1 MHSFTPGA
9 VSPPVSVPPRPA
21 LSVPPQPRLRL
32 FGSPVRVLT
41 TLWAWPLLLSLCVVV
56 VVMAWLKGQE
66 QASATAQRE
75 EMISDALSLE
85 AQINGRLDTE
95 LAQLRGLA
103 DIIDA
108 GRVRPEVFGS
118 HPVVLDGLRRFWVSV
133 TWLGSDGRIQAHQ
146 PEDGQVGAETRR
158 QLSDDG
164 GLTGH
169 LSVTLQS
176 VGDRPGGLLVARF
189 SAAAVLRQKV
199 PWWLAS
205 KYDIRLVDQSDD
217 VIAATVEGP
226 RDEAQAWYRVSLGS
240 SLPGVW
246 LELASRERIQPWWRT
261 LPMALMLG
269 FLGLIAG
276 ASFMLRKQMRSVSRA
291 EEAWRTEA
299 AWRTAMEDS
308 LAVGIRARDLDGR
321 LVYVNKTMADMVG
334 HQPEELVGLLP
345 PMPYWVPGELDQSMQ
360 RHLRNMAGQAPRG
373 GYESRWQHRDGRI
386 VEVMV
391 YEAPLV
397 DAQGVQIGWMASI
410 VDITERKHLEE
421 RERRQMEAVAH
432 QARLTMLGEVASTL
446 AHELNQPLSAIT
458 SYNAGLMNALS
469 GRPEV
474 PESVIKALQR
484 QGEQA
489 GQAARIVKRIREFLT
504 RREPQRE
511 ACAIDE
517 VVASGLSLLRREI
530 SRLGVEVHNEVPA
543 GLPPVVADPV
553 LIEQVVANL
562 VRNAC
567 DAMAHQDAPR
577 RLRIQA
583 ETGHAVTAGG
593 GAPSSSFVR
602 VTVTDSGPGLQGQTV
617 TTLCAP
623 FFTTKSDGMGMGL
636 AICRSIVELHYGA
649 LDCVDVPGAGAAFS
663 FSLPLLASE
672 IPDSRQ
678 DPDTEPPADQPPQE
692 NHS

>member
-1 MHSFTPGA
+1 MAS
-9 VSPPVSVPPRPA
+9 PVSVPPRPT

-32 FGSPVRVLT
+32 FGSPVRVPAS
-41 TLWAWPLLLSLCVVV
+41 LWAWPLILSLLVVGG
-56 VVMAWLKGQE
+56 VMFWLRSQE
-66 QASATAQRE
+66 QASLTAQRE

-85 AQINGRLDTE
+85 AQMTGRLDGE
-95 LAQLRGLA
+95 LAQLGILA
-103 DIIDA
+103 DLIDSRRLTPQA
-108 GRVRPEVFGS
+108 FDA

-133 TWLGSDGRIQAHQ
+133 TWLSDAGRIQAHQ
-146 PEDGQVGAETRR
+146 PEEADPVGATRR
-158 QLSDDG
+158 QLSNDG

-169 LSVTLQS
+169 LSVSLAGRT
-176 VGDRPGGLLVARF
+176 DRPGGLLVARF
-189 SAAAVLRQKV
+189 SAAALLREKV

-205 KYDIRLVDQSDD
+205 KYDIRMVDDGDD

-226 RDEAQAWYRVSLGS
+226 RDEGQAWYRVSLGP
-240 SLPGVW
+240 SLPSAW
-246 LELASRERIQPWWRT
+246 LELASRERIAPWWRT
-261 LPMALMLG
+261 LPVALMLG

-276 ASFMLRKQMRSVSRA
+276 ASVMLRKQMRSVSRA

-321 LVYVNKTMADMVG
+321 LIYVNKTMADMVG
-334 HQPEELVGLLP
+334 RQPEELVGLLP
-345 PMPYWVPGELDQSMQ
+345 PMPYWVPDELDQSMR

-373 GYESRWQHRDGRI
+373 GYESRWQHRDGHI

-410 VDITERKHLEE
+410 VNITERKQLEE

-458 SYNAGLMNALS
+458 SYNTGLLNALS
-469 GRPEV
+469 GRSDV
-474 PESVIKALQR
+474 PEPVLKALQR

-511 ACAIDE
+511 PCDLHE
-517 VVASGLSLLRREI
+517 VIASGVGLLKRDIARHE
-530 SRLGVEVHNEVPA
+530 VEVSLELA
-543 GLPPVVADPV
+543 DDLPRVIADPV
-553 LIEQVVANL
+553 LIEQVVVNL

-567 DAMAHQDAPR
+567 DAMAGQEGPR
-577 RLRIQA
+577 RIRIHA
-583 ETGHAVTAGG
+583 EASCA
-593 GAPSSSFVR
+593 APSVTPFVR
-602 VTVTDSGPGLQGQTV
+602 VSVSDSGPGLHGQTV
-617 TTLCAP
+617 ATLCAP

-636 AICRSIVELHYGA
+636 AICRSIIELHYGA
-649 LDCVDVPGAGAAFS
+649 LDASESPSGGAMFA
-663 FSLPLLASE
+663 FSLPTTDA
-672 IPDSRQ
+672 DT
-678 DPDTEPPADQPPQE
+678 DNDNDNDNDTENPA
-692 NHS
+692 

>member
-1 MHSFTPGA
+1 
-9 VSPPVSVPPRPA
+9 
-21 LSVPPQPRLRL
+21 
-32 FGSPVRVLT
+32 VRVLT

>member
-1 MHSFTPGA
+1 MRA
-9 VSPPVSVPPRPA
+9 
-21 LSVPPQPRLRL
+21 PQ
-32 FGSPVRVLT
+32 
-41 TLWAWPLLLSLCVVV
+41 TLWAWPLILSLLVVAS
-56 VVMAWLKGQE
+56 VMFWLRSQE
-66 QASATAQRE
+66 QASLVSQRE
-75 EMISDALSLE
+75 AMISDALSLE
-85 AQINGRLDTE
+85 AQINSRLEGE
-95 LAQLRGLA
+95 LAQLRTLG
-103 DIIDA
+103 DIVDA
-108 GRVRPEVFGS
+108 GHIGPRAFAS

-133 TWLGSDGRIQAHQ
+133 TWVGPDGRIQAHQ
-146 PEDGQVGAETRR
+146 PEDTPAVGDTRR

-169 LSVTLQS
+169 LSVNLRGT
-176 VGDRPGGLLVARF
+176 DERPGGLLVARF
-189 SAAAVLRQKV
+189 SASALLRQKV

-205 KYDIRLVDQSDD
+205 KYDIRLVDQGDD

-226 RDEAQAWYRVSLGS
+226 RDESLAWYRVAVGA

-246 LELASRERIQPWWRT
+246 LELTSHERVEPWWRT
-261 LPMALMLG
+261 LPVALMLG

-321 LVYVNKTMADMVG
+321 LVYVNKAMADMVG

-345 PMPYWVPGELDQSMQ
+345 PMPYWVPDELDQSMR

-410 VDITERKHLEE
+410 IDITERKHLEE

-458 SYNAGLMNALS
+458 SYNTGVLNALS

-474 PESVIKALQR
+474 PDVVIKALQR

-511 ACAIDE
+511 PCAIDE
-517 VVASGLSLLRREI
+517 VVASGLSLLRHEL
-530 SRLGVEVHNEVPA
+530 SRLGVEVLNEVPV
-543 GLPPVVADPV
+543 GLPQVVADPV

-567 DAMAHQDAPR
+567 DAMAHQDTPR
-577 RLRIQA
+577 RIRIRA
-583 ETGHAVTAGG
+583 EVGGTGVAGEGDVPTA
-593 GAPSSSFVR
+593 SFVR
-602 VTVTDSGPGLQGQTV
+602 VTVTDSGPGLHGQTV

-623 FFTTKSDGMGMGL
+623 FFTSKPDGMGMGL

-649 LDCVDVPGAGAAFS
+649 LDCSDMPGGGAAFS
-663 FSLPLLASE
+663 FSLPLV
-672 IPDSRQ
+672 
-678 DPDTEPPADQPPQE
+678 PPASLDADAEHETDAGDAQILVE
-692 NHS
+692 THS